1 MKVRR
6 GKNLGKDGG
15 KKGEGWGIGADLT
28 VIKSLSRLDLTV
40 LSIFQKAVTLN
51 HNLTH

>member
-15 KKGEGWGIGADLT
+15 KKGEGWGIEADLT
-28 VIKSLSRLDLTV
+28 VRSLSRLDLTV
-40 LSIFQKAVTLN
+40 LSIFQKALN